1 MKLGRFT
8 ATDSLK
14 DVQPFKEFLASMKIL
29 REQPSFTIAGATE
42 YLAEFDD
49 FEDLDEGG
57 AIPEYMFEFTKS
69 ADGTVTRETRRL

>member
-1 MKLGRFT
+1 
-8 ATDSLK
+8 
-14 DVQPFKEFLASMKIL
+14 MKIL